1 MLSNDTIDR
10 TFFVALLVVVTLAFV
25 WLVSGFLQPVF
36 WAVALGIVVFPVHG
50 RIEQRLGGRKSLAA
64 AASMLLVLVVVILPL
79 AGVIAAVTTEA
90 AGLYDRLTDGEVDPA
105 AVYRFVEQNVPLV
118 LSLLQS
124 LGVDPERLQ
133 EQLSAGAIQAS
144 RFIATQALA
153 IGQDTVRVTV
163 YFFLMSY
170 LLFFFLRDGRRIL
183 DGIVHALP
191 LGDERERHLLARFAE
206 VSRATIKGTF
216 VVGVVQGAIGGAAF
230 AVLGIGAPVLWGVL
244 MALLSIVPA
253 VGPALVWIPAAI
265 VLIAGGNLVG
275 GIVLIAVGVFI
286 IGLVDNLLRPILVGR
301 DTRMPDYLI
310 LLSTLGGLT
319 AFGLAGVVIG
329 PIIAAFFLSVWAMAA
344 EEFEEEPA
352 LAVAAPDAGA
362 GDTEAVSGNAATGD
376 DADPRDNSDMKADS
390 DARDNIDVGADADAD
405 ADSDGDGDANANA
418 EAGDNA
424 DTDDGAA
431 AGADPGRVK
440 DPGAGTAG

>member
-10 TFFVALLVVVTLAFV
+10 TFFVALLVVVTIAFV

-50 RIEQRLGGRKSLAA
+50 RIEQKLGGRKSLAA

-90 AGLYDRLTDGEVDPA
+90 AGLYDRLADGEVDPA

-144 RFIATQALA
+144 QFIATQALA

-183 DGIVHALP
+183 DGVVHALP

-310 LLSTLGGLT
+310 LLSTLGGLA

-344 EEFEEEPA
+344 EEFEEEPT
-352 LAVAAPDAGA
+352 LAVAAAAAGA
-362 GDTEAVSGNAATGD
+362 VAGEAVSGGVG
-376 DADPRDNSDMKADS
+376 SGADS
-390 DARDNIDVGADADAD
+390 DAHDNADMTTDADAGDNTEMGADADAD
-405 ADSDGDGDANANA
+405 
-418 EAGDNA
+418 DNT
-424 DTDDGAA
+424 DTDDGTA
-431 AGADPGRVK
+431 AGGDPGRVK
-440 DPGAGTAG
+440 DPGAGAAD